1 MTLLCAFLFL
11 LLEYDISSSDSIHL
25 TLTVENGKIYQ
36 QIPEMFFGF
45 TMDWWKPTD
54 GQYGKK
60 WDDASILYQD
70 LTNPIL
76 INLTKALTPAILR
89 LGGSPE
95 DSIVYNISGM
105 CLKTDSEQFGCGQ
118 SGKNYGCLSESRWLE
133 ILQFMDD
140 TQLSLVFGLNAC
152 FGRPNRSALMDYTN
166 IHSMI
171 KEKWTDYGM
180 EKEMVPFMIGP
191 DAEQRSSAWQWNL
204 EILNTL
210 NDISYGNVPSIQ
222 RALTYHHY
230 PNCNSPN
237 GNVSVFS
244 MDCLSSIGFMAR
256 NYTSKLAD
264 VYGVEVWMGEGSG
277 HSGG

>member
-45 TMDWWKPTD
+45 TMDWRKPTD

-60 WDDASILYQD
+60 WDDASILFQD
-70 LTNPIL
+70 LSNLTL

-105 CLKTDSEQFGCGQ
+105 CLKTDSEQYGCGQ
-118 SGKNYGCLSESRWLE
+118 SGRNYGCLNESRWLE
-133 ILQFMDD
+133 ILKFMDD

-166 IHSMI
+166 IDQLFNVTLDYYHSGRIKLPIYGFELGNEISWSIDGDIYARDFANIHSM
-171 KEKWTDYGM
+171 
-180 EKEMVPFMIGP
+180 
-191 DAEQRSSAWQWNL
+191 
-204 EILNTL
+204 
-210 NDISYGNVPSIQ
+210 
-222 RALTYHHY
+222 
-230 PNCNSPN
+230 
-237 GNVSVFS
+237 
-244 MDCLSSIGFMAR
+244 
-256 NYTSKLAD
+256 
-264 VYGVEVWMGEGSG
+264 
-277 HSGG
+277 